1 MSQVGS
7 ESNPLRVAIIGAG
20 PSGFYTVSNFLK
32 HKDLHVEFD
41 MFDRLPTPFGLV
53 RAGVAPDHQKD
64 KSVQR
69 AYDKSAQSANFR
81 FYGNVEYGRDIHL
94 EDLRRHYHQVMFTS
108 GAPYDR
114 NLDIP
119 GEELAGSHS
128 ATEFVAW
135 YNGHPDFAEH
145 QFDLNQESV
154 AVVGVGNVA
163 MDVARILC
171 KTHAELAVT
180 DMADYALDA
189 LKNSQVKNV
198 YILGRR
204 GPAQAAFTPP
214 EIKEMG
220 EFEDADV
227 TVPQDEAALDT
238 DSAAALEAGGDKNAQ
253 KNVTFIE
260 EYASREISGK
270 SRLLTIRFLVSP
282 TELVGEDGQV
292 TGIKLVKNKLVQGDD
307 GSIRPQATDEEE
319 IIPVGLVF
327 RSVGYLGQ
335 PLPEIPYDERKGT
348 IRNLAGRV
356 EAEDGSPVSGIY
368 TAGWIKRGPTGVIGT
383 NKTCAKETVGCMVE
397 DLTAGQINMPE
408 DPSVGGAQKL
418 IDARQPE
425 SISYLEWLRIDAEET
440 SRGEADGRPRV
451 KFSDIAQMVAIA
463 KS

>member
-1 MSQVGS
+1 MSEVGS
-7 ESNPLRVAIIGAG
+7 GSNPLRVAIIGAG

-108 GAPYDR
+108 GAPFDR
-114 NLDIP
+114 NLGIP

-145 QFDLNQESV
+145 QFDLNQGSV

-253 KNVTFIE
+253 KNVTFIK

-282 TELVGEDGQV
+282 TELVGEDGRV

-307 GSIRPQATDEEE
+307 GSIRPRATDEEE

-335 PLPEIPYDERKGT
+335 PLPEIPYDERNGT

-356 EAEDGSPVSGIY
+356 EAEDGSRVSGIY

-383 NKTCAKETVGCMVE
+383 NKTCAQETVRCMVE
-397 DLTAGQINMPE
+397 DLAAGQINMPE

-425 SISYLEWLRIDAEET
+425 SISYPEWLRIDAEET

-451 KFSDIAQMVAIA
+451 KFCDIAQMVAIA

>member
-1 MSQVGS
+1 MSEVGS

-145 QFDLNQESV
+145 EFDLNQESV

-189 LKNSQVKNV
+189 LKNS
-198 YILGRR
+198 
-204 GPAQAAFTPP
+204 
-214 EIKEMG
+214 
-220 EFEDADV
+220 
-227 TVPQDEAALDT
+227 
-238 DSAAALEAGGDKNAQ
+238 
-253 KNVTFIE
+253 
-260 EYASREISGK
+260 
-270 SRLLTIRFLVSP
+270 
-282 TELVGEDGQV
+282 
-292 TGIKLVKNKLVQGDD
+292 
-307 GSIRPQATDEEE
+307 
-319 IIPVGLVF
+319 
-327 RSVGYLGQ
+327 
-335 PLPEIPYDERKGT
+335 
-348 IRNLAGRV
+348 
-356 EAEDGSPVSGIY
+356 
-368 TAGWIKRGPTGVIGT
+368 
-383 NKTCAKETVGCMVE
+383 
-397 DLTAGQINMPE
+397 
-408 DPSVGGAQKL
+408 
-418 IDARQPE
+418 
-425 SISYLEWLRIDAEET
+425 
-440 SRGEADGRPRV
+440 
-451 KFSDIAQMVAIA
+451 
-463 KS
+463 